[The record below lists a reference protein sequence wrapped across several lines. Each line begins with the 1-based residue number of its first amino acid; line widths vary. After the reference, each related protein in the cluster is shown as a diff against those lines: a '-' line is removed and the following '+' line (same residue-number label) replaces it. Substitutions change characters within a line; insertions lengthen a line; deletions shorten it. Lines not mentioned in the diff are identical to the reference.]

1 MVGQTISHYQILEK
15 LGEGGM
21 GSVYKAEDVRLRRTV
36 ALKFLPERFSLT
48 QDDRDRFLREAQAAA
63 ALDHPNICTI
73 YEVDEDKG
81 RPFLA
86 MAYIDGESLDHRI
99 EQAPIE
105 LREALEIARQAADG
119 LRAAHAKGIVH
130 RDIKSSNLMLARGG
144 SGRPQVKLLD
154 FGLAQLAGRSKLTRA
169 DSVMGTVA
177 YMSPEQTQG
186 EAVDLRTDV
195 WSLGVVLYEMIAGE
209 LPFKGHYDQAMLYSI
224 LNEEPKPLTA
234 LRSRLPVEL
243 DWIVDKC
250 LAKDPTERYQSMDD
264 LILDLT
270 TLEKKLNTQK
280 LTIQQTKISAAPE
293 PAQTA
298 TQPAAAAASDAAR
311 RWKRLAA
318 IAAVAAVVFAGLAAA
333 SWMEPEQ
340 SQAPISTLRFDI
352 NLPSSLPTDA
362 ELRSLAISPDGR
374 RVAFTVSGANRR
386 LWLRDLSQPS
396 AYALDGT
403 DGASDPFWSP
413 DGQTIGYRAEN
424 KLLKVAAGGGPSS
437 TLCDL
442 PSEYFGGASFTED
455 GEQVVFTSGPPLRV
469 YEVSARGGQPV
480 ELAEPNKDG
489 SRGGFATHPTLI
501 GKDALLFSSRTP
513 QGEQIGLRRLADGE
527 TTSLAEGGAPFLTD
541 NGYILYHTGRSA
553 SEIWALPFSKSKLAA
568 TGDPFPVAQ
577 SGMLPSASRDGTLVY
592 MADSR
597 SGPARLGMRSRTGER
612 LEELGR
618 EQTSIRD
625 PAVSRDGRW
634 AVWAGEEGTATDL
647 YLYDLQRNT
656 RTRLTNTPSE
666 TELSPHWS
674 PDGSR
679 IAYTLIREGGFPV
692 LAVRRVDG
700 TGEVQII
707 ESEDGPLFPLDW
719 GPSGRILARTR
730 SRGHGPGGLIQIELE
745 SNGGSKQTL
754 TLEGEMG
761 VSEADIAP
769 DGKFIALESR
779 MAEESQIV
787 VRSFPTGDRRW
798 QVTDAGGESPRWTR
812 NGKELIYRA
821 GGRLMAVEVERR
833 GEELFFSDPTEL
845 FQDPTLLSGPRRPG
859 YAVTPDG
866 DEFLLPEPV
875 GRPTPPTIRVAL
887 HWLADYKR

>member
-1 MVGQTISHYQILEK
+1 MVGQTISHYRILEK

-130 RDIKSSNLMLARGG
+130 RDIKSSNLMLVRGG

-186 EAVDLRTDV
+186 ETVDLRTDV

-224 LNEEPKPLTA
+224 LNEEPKPLTS

-250 LAKDPTERYQSMDD
+250 LAKDPAERYQSMDD

-270 TLEKKLNTQK
+270 TLEKKLTTQK
-280 LTIQQTKISAAPE
+280 LSIHQSRIGAAPT
-293 PAQTA
+293 PAS
-298 TQPAAAAASDAAR
+298 PASAPDNAA
-311 RWKRLAA
+311 RWKRLAGL
-318 IAAVAAVVFAGLAAA
+318 AAVAAVVFAGLAAA
-333 SWMEPEQ
+333 SWFEPEQ
-340 SQAPISTLRFDI
+340 SQAPVSTLRFDI
-352 NLPSSLPTDA
+352 NLPGSLSDDA

-374 RVAFTVSGANRR
+374 RIAFSVSGASRR
-386 LWLRDLSQPS
+386 LWLRDLNQPS

-413 DGQTIGYRAEN
+413 DSQTIGYRAEN

-437 TLCDL
+437 TLCEL
-442 PSEYFGGASFTED
+442 PSEFFGGASFTSD

-480 ELAEPNKDG
+480 ELAEPNSEG
-489 SRGGFATHPTLI
+489 GRGGFATHPTLI

-513 QGEQIGLRRLADGE
+513 QGEQVGLRKLSGDETIVLAD
-527 TTSLAEGGAPFLTD
+527 GGAPFLTS

-553 SEIWALPFSKSKLAA
+553 SEIWALPFSASKLEA
-568 TGDPFPVAQ
+568 TGDAFPVAQ

-597 SGPARLGMRSRTGER
+597 SGPARLSVHSRTGER
-612 LEELGR
+612 LSDLGR
-618 EQTSIRD
+618 EQSSIRD

-634 AVWAGEEGTATDL
+634 AVWSGEEGTATDL
-647 YLYDLQRNT
+647 YLYDLERNT
-656 RTRLTNTPSE
+656 RTRLTNTSSE
-666 TELSPHWS
+666 AEVSPHWS

-679 IAYTLIREGGFPV
+679 IAYTLIGDGASPL

-700 TGEVQII
+700 TGEVQTIQND
-707 ESEDGPLFPLDW
+707 DGPLFPLDW
-719 GPSGRILARTR
+719 GPNGRILARTR
-730 SRGHGPGGLIQIELE
+730 SRGRGPGHGGLVQVELQA
-745 SNGGSKQTL
+745 NGASTQSAVL
-754 TLEGEMG
+754 DGELG
-761 VSEADIAP
+761 VSEADISP
-769 DGKFIALESR
+769 DGKFVALESR

-787 VRSFPTGDRRW
+787 VRAFPSGDRRW
-798 QVTDAGGESPRWTR
+798 QVTEAGGESPRWSR
-812 NGKELIYRA
+812 GGKELIYRS
-821 GGRLMAVEVERR
+821 GGRLLAVQVERR
-833 GEELFFSDPTEL
+833 GDELFFSSPTEL
-845 FQDPTLLSGPRRPG
+845 FSDPTLLSGPRRPG

-866 DEFLLPEPV
+866 DHILLPEPV